1 MTTGRHLIGGP
12 LNRGTQEWRPP
23 EWRTPGMAA
32 LRNGGPPK
40 WRTPGIADPNPR
52 EVCIVTTVHYKFV
65 TTAATIL
72 VRSYATAHRHHN
84 VTPRGDS
91 LGRTK

>member
-23 EWRTPGMAA
+23 E
-32 LRNGGPPK
+32 